1 MMKRTVYGILCGA
14 IAGIIDVIPMVLQK
28 LPWNADLSA
37 FIMWVV
43 VGFFLSTSSLKIRGP
58 VKGIVVAFLVLAP
71 NTFIIAAQ
79 EPRILIPISIMTL
92 LLGSVLG
99 WVMEK
104 IK

>member
-1 MMKRTVYGILCGA
+1 MMKRIVYGILCGA

-28 LPWNADLSA
+28 LPWNADISA

-79 EPRILIPISIMTL
+79 EPGILIPISIMTL
-92 LLGSVLG
+92 LLGSILG